1 MFLEQLALHLGLPL
15 PRLLAYLLGALGCLE
30 LARHDVQLSTR
41 TMLVTESLS
50 ALIILSLTAAV
61 VRQGWGAPDLA
72 AINPL
77 NDTAAQVRSGLMVA
91 VLSFIGFESAA
102 NLGSE
107 ALQPERAVP
116 RSIRT
121 AVLIAGGL
129 FVVWGAFLPEG
140 LAWLPVAARQGLDPL
155 SALADRMGIPGAG
168 LWIKVGALLCLFG
181 TCIGVLTAL
190 ARLHPRFGTPSCALL
205 AAGLP
210 LVAGGALVVQR
221 NLTINQIFG
230 LFGGFTVLG
239 FLLVY
244 GLVARQLLV
253 GGTALAAVSAMAVA
267 YLSGTV
273 GQQNGMLITFAGL
286 LLIGVLRVWWV
297 LPVAADRLR

>member
-1 MFLEQLALHLGLPL
+1 MA
-15 PRLLAYLLGALGCLE
+15 RLLFGLAEQQLVPAP
-30 LARHDVQLSTR
+30 LARV
-41 TMLVTESLS
+41 
-50 ALIILSLTAAV
+50 
-61 VRQGWGAPDLA
+61 
-72 AINPL
+72 
-77 NDTAAQVRSGLMVA
+77 
-91 VLSFIGFESAA
+91 
-102 NLGSE
+102 
-107 ALQPERAVP
+107 
-116 RSIRT
+116 
-121 AVLIAGGL
+121 
-129 FVVWGAFLPEG
+129 
-140 LAWLPVAARQGLDPL
+140 
-155 SALADRMGIPGAG
+155 
-168 LWIKVGALLCLFG
+168 
-181 TCIGVLTAL
+181 
-190 ARLHPRFGTPSCALL
+190 HPRFGAPSCALL

-244 GLVARQLLV
+244 GLVALSSLRVSLPGNTRARQLLV

-297 LPVAADRLR
+297 LPVAPDRLR

>member
-1 MFLEQLALHLGLPL
+1 MPAP
-15 PRLLAYLLGALGCLE
+15 
-30 LARHDVQLSTR
+30 LARV
-41 TMLVTESLS
+41 
-50 ALIILSLTAAV
+50 
-61 VRQGWGAPDLA
+61 
-72 AINPL
+72 
-77 NDTAAQVRSGLMVA
+77 
-91 VLSFIGFESAA
+91 
-102 NLGSE
+102 
-107 ALQPERAVP
+107 
-116 RSIRT
+116 
-121 AVLIAGGL
+121 
-129 FVVWGAFLPEG
+129 
-140 LAWLPVAARQGLDPL
+140 
-155 SALADRMGIPGAG
+155 
-168 LWIKVGALLCLFG
+168 
-181 TCIGVLTAL
+181 
-190 ARLHPRFGTPSCALL
+190 HPRFGTPSCALL

-244 GLVARQLLV
+244 GLVALSSLRVSLPGNTRARQLLV

-297 LPVAADRLR
+297 LPVAPDRLR